1 MGSEQT
7 ALTQEERTDAAR
19 RALIG
24 AAMTI
29 LADEGYRRLTFT
41 HISEVAG
48 LSRGLVNYHFGSKTA
63 LVEGVIDS
71 IRQHY
76 HSARQDS
83 QNGHQAVRGMAETYL
98 ERFRSD
104 PRPAKVMLVL
114 GTDSIGEE
122 GPITAAVRETYQS
135 FRDDLRG
142 YIKQGVADGSIRPE
156 IDETAHATVI
166 EAVLR
171 GVVLQYLVDPDH
183 VDLEAVTA
191 AVLETV
197 DSLGPAKGKRAR
209 R

>member
-7 ALTQEERTDAAR
+7 VLTQEERTDAAR

-41 HISEVAG
+41 RIGEVAG

-76 HSARQDS
+76 HSARQDFRT
-83 QNGHQAVRGMAETYL
+83 GHEAVRGMAETYL
-98 ERFRSD
+98 DRFRSD

-135 FRDDLRG
+135 FRDDLRT
-142 YIKQGVADGSIRPE
+142 YIEQGVSDGSIRPD
-156 IDETAHATVI
+156 IDEDAHATVI

-183 VDLEAVTA
+183 VDLDAVA
-191 AVLETV
+191 AATLETV
-197 DSLGPAKGKRAR
+197 DTLGTRKAKRTR